1 MNIIERVKE
10 QYPSRFDPYDFQREI
25 ILKAGRLQSSLL
37 KMGRKN
43 YLWLAAVLILTLPGC
58 CNTAGFKD
66 SMLCYMLRGELE
78 NYPVTGS
85 RSETIRIYDGVT
97 GEYLREYRIDR
108 R

>member
-1 MNIIERVKE
+1 
-10 QYPSRFDPYDFQREI
+10 
-25 ILKAGRLQSSLL
+25 
-37 KMGRKN
+37 MGRIIMRN

-85 RSETIRIYDGVT
+85 SSETIRIYDGVT
-97 GEYLREYRIDR
+97 GEYLREYKIQR